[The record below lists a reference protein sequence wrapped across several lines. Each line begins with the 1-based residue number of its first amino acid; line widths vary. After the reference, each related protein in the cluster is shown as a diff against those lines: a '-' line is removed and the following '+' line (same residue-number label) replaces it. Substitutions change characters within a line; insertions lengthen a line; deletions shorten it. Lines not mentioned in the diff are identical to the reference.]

1 MIPGSGPVGMVA
13 AAMPRRAAGVTV
25 IGVLFLSLGMAWLFA
40 ALFQGAFFAFL
51 ASMRPGGIGL
61 GELTNDPNVPVAMRF
76 ILHYAKLFWVLNI
89 VASGALCVASIG
101 LLRRKNWA
109 RVAFVGVGVLGIV
122 YALVSLGASA
132 LMVPFFRSQMA
143 GLESLGV
150 GTALATMATM
160 ALAIVVVKS
169 VFVAV
174 FFGWMVRKLTR
185 AEVREEFG

>member
-1 MIPGSGPVGMVA
+1 MSPGIGPVGVVA
-13 AAMPRRAAGVTV
+13 AAMPRRSGGVTV
-25 IGVLFLSLGMAWLFA
+25 IGVLFLTLGLAWLFA

-51 ASMRPGGIGL
+51 ASMRPGGIAL
-61 GELTNDPNVPVAMRF
+61 GEVSNDPNVPVVVRF
-76 ILHYAKLFWVLNI
+76 IVHYAKFFWVLNI
-89 VASGALCVASIG
+89 VAAGVLTVCSVG

-143 GLESLGV
+143 GLESMGV
-150 GTALATMATM
+150 GTAMATMATV
-160 ALAIVVVKS
+160 ALALVVVKS